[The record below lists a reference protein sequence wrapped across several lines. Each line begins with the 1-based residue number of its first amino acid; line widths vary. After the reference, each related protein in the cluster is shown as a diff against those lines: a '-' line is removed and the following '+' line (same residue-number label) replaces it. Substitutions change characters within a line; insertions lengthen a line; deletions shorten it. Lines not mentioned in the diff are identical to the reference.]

1 MRCIIALTL
10 LLCATG
16 SQAQSDKTVEELV
29 KKVEALTQS
38 VEQLNGRIES
48 LEAENKSLKAG
59 QETIQKD
66 VAAIPPPAAP
76 APPAAPN
83 LNPDIGVVFDVVGTL
98 SEDKPGD
105 AVEDDGL
112 DRFSVREIEL
122 NIGHDID
129 PYARLDATITFSDFE
144 DVDIEEAYASYS
156 DLPFDI
162 WGRIGR
168 LRLPIGLSNPKHR
181 DQLFSVDEPLMIRRF
196 LGNEGLF
203 RTGVEFSRFLPTFSD
218 KLTQQVRWG
227 MTEGG
232 AGEGGTIF
240 GESRQHPTYFARLRN
255 ELALSQSDSL
265 SLGTTFLAGSGDAAD
280 NETDVMGLGFD
291 AEYQHKFGQYRT
303 LTLQAES
310 LLQDR
315 DHPITPFADSQV
327 WGYYL
332 LANLRATQRWSFGT
346 RYDFA
351 EVADYD
357 PYALTGRNPE
367 DDPWNLFRPSPNDD
381 ESSISAW
388 ITFHQSE
395 FAQWRLQYDHLD
407 YANGLDDDQLRL
419 QATFSV
425 GWHQHAIK

>member
-1 MRCIIALTL
+1 MRITLALALLIA
-10 LLCATG
+10 CAG
-16 SQAQSDKTVEELV
+16 ARAQTDKTVEALV
-29 KKVEALTQS
+29 QKVEALTKTM
-38 VEQLNGRIES
+38 EQLNGRIET
-48 LEAENKSLKAG
+48 LEAENKTLKEG
-59 QETIQKD
+59 QETIQQD

-76 APPAAPN
+76 AAPS
-83 LNPDIGVVFDVVGTL
+83 LNPDIGVVFDVVGNLT
-98 SEDKPGD
+98 EDRPDD
-105 AVEDDGL
+105 AREDEGF

-156 DLPFDI
+156 ELPLDL
-162 WGRIGR
+162 WGRVGR
-168 LRLPIGLSNPKHR
+168 FRLPIGLSNPKHR
-181 DQLFSVDEPLMIRRF
+181 DQLFTVDEPLMIRRY
-196 LGNEGLF
+196 LGAEGLF
-203 RTGVEFSRFLPTFSD
+203 RTGVEFSRFLPQFND

-227 MTEGG
+227 LSEGG
-232 AGEGGTIF
+232 SGEGGTLF

-255 ELALSQSDSL
+255 ELALSQNDSL
-265 SLGTTFLAGSGDAAD
+265 SLGSTFLAGSGDAFNNEAD
-280 NETDVMGLGFD
+280 VLGWGFD
-291 AEYQHKFGQYRT
+291 AEYQHKFGQYRA

-315 DHPITPFADSQV
+315 DHGITPYAETQL

-332 LANLRATQRWSFGT
+332 LANFRATQRWSFGT
-346 RYDFA
+346 RYDYA

-357 PYALTGRNPE
+357 PFALTGTDPE
-367 DDPWNLFRPSPNDD
+367 NYPYNVFRPNPNDD
-381 ESSISAW
+381 ETSVSAW